1 MNVPHC
7 LLVMFVLNA
16 IHVEGFTSPFIISNR
31 HIRCFKRIMMSQ
43 QNDSN
48 GSDER
53 TLEEIQLQMIEE
65 KLKQVANRRMEMAKQ
80 LEAAELERSRLA
92 AEVQKAKQDL
102 LVESQMGKENQDL
115 NEFTDRSQAVDSKI
129 DTKEEEAT
137 APVAPLNTTDQTK
150 ANDTSAKSKNVQEE
164 EENKAIQDPVEM
176 EQTKVENQERD
187 EASKS
192 MDTSSEDA
200 VTFSSPSLQEG
211 EQKKEK
217 NEKDDDMS
225 KLQSMEDASEA
236 TKNKKKTLM
245 EYFSEQ
251 EQIQAK
257 ESNDSDKVN
266 NKEAS
271 ETKKN
276 KNETLLDYLNQ
287 HKIDRHDEYESNPKA
302 LNMADYLKE
311 NQWKDAETALKDFE
325 RKLQSG
331 EMNSQ
336 VNEKLKIAKDQLKEV
351 QKQLEEYKDSAPYA
365 TTSNDVENVKRKMSQ
380 AFKVQGMN
388 LNDYLSSE
396 IYSKIKV
403 PGASELIAKLKSLT
417 SDQMVSIGTPMASL
431 VLFAALRSALE
442 DRPVKKAERNQE
454 WREQISRIN
463 LEKEE
468 KGQSSPQKQQ
478 ESKATK
484 SSYSKWE
491 EPITPRKEGDM
502 ENQDIINYQSPSKS
516 TLYDSEPFVSYNAP
530 DDNDLQLEST
540 EMEDESSLPDGWYE
554 YIDPASGN
562 PYYWNENTGVTTW
575 DNPSLNQ

>member
-1 MNVPHC
+1 
-7 LLVMFVLNA
+7 
-16 IHVEGFTSPFIISNR
+16 
-31 HIRCFKRIMMSQ
+31 MMSQ

-102 LVESQMGKENQDL
+102 LVESRMGKENQDL
-115 NEFTDRSQAVDSKI
+115 NEFTDKSQAVDTRV
-129 DTKEEEAT
+129 DTKQEEAT
-137 APVAPLNTTDQTK
+137 ATVAPLNTTDQTK
-150 ANDTSAKSKNVQEE
+150 TNDTSVNSKNVQEE
-164 EENKAIQDPVEM
+164 EEKKSIQDPVEM
-176 EQTKVENQERD
+176 EQAKVENQERH
-187 EASKS
+187 EASKP
-192 MDTSSEDA
+192 MDTSSEDT
-200 VTFSSPSLQEG
+200 VTFSSPSLQDG
-211 EQKKEK
+211 EHKNDK
-217 NEKDDDMS
+217 NEKNDDMS
-225 KLQSMEDASEA
+225 KLRSMEDASEP

-276 KNETLLDYLNQ
+276 KNETVLDYLNQ
-287 HKIDRHDEYESNPKA
+287 HKIDRHDEYQSNPKA

-325 RKLQSG
+325 RKLESG

-336 VNEKLKIAKDQLKEV
+336 VNEKLKIAQDQLKEV
-351 QKQLEEYKDSAPYA
+351 QKQLEEYKYSAPSA
-365 TTSNDVENVKRKMSQ
+365 TTSNNVENVKREMSQ

-403 PGASELIAKLKSLT
+403 PGANELIAKLKSLT

-431 VLFAALRSALE
+431 ALFAALRSALE

-454 WREQISRIN
+454 RREQVSRISI
-463 LEKEE
+463 EKEE
-468 KGQSSPQKQQ
+468 KGQSSSQKQQ
-478 ESKATK
+478 ESNATK

-491 EPITPRKEGDM
+491 EPITPRNEGDM
-502 ENQDIINYQSPSKS
+502 ENQDIIYYQSPSKS

-540 EMEDESSLPDGWYE
+540 EIEEESSLPDGWYE